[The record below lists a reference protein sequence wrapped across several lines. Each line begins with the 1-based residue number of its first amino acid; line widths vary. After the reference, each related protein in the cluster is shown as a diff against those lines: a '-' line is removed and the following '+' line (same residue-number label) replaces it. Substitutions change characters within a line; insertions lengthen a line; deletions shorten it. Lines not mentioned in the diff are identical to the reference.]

1 MKRLFALATILISL
15 TASVNAHPHHY
26 DESVYYAPPARVYYP
41 PTPYY
46 PPAYNCVPQ
55 RVPYYGYG
63 GYVQPY
69 FGPEIRFGFGGGRSR
84 VNVILR

>member
-1 MKRLFALATILISL
+1 
-15 TASVNAHPHHY
+15 VPH
-26 DESVYYAPPARVYYP
+26 
-41 PTPYY
+41 
-46 PPAYNCVPQ
+46 

>member
-1 MKRLFALATILISL
+1 MKLLFALATILVGTVRL
-15 TASVNAHPHHY
+15 EAHPHHY
-26 DESVYYAPPARVYYP
+26 YDEPVYYAPPARVYYP

-46 PPAYNCVPQ
+46 PPAYNCAPQ
-55 RVPYYGYG
+55 RVPTYSYG
-63 GYVQPY
+63 GFVQPY

>member
-15 TASVNAHPHHY
+15 TASVNAHPYHY
-26 DESVYYAPPARVYYP
+26 DEPVYYAPPARVYYP
-41 PTPYY
+41 PTPYC
-46 PPAYNCVPQ
+46 PPVYN